1 MGVKNRNIRF
11 LVLLTWVSAIS
22 SLGNAQSNLVF
33 YHEQEQFNVSDFNP
47 AFLTSQRKFTFSIFP
62 LAGMSVGYNNQ
73 EVIKDVMTQFL
84 KGNQDNESFK
94 GVFNS
99 LVKQELFSLNYE
111 TNLLQLGYHSKI
123 GSFNFRIKENVRL
136 LTDFKGDLSDFLTLP
151 NFQNLVIGQP
161 QLFPA
166 EALHYREYSL
176 GYARELIKNR
186 LSVGARAKMY
196 FGKSILYSEV
206 SGSVIQ
212 RADTFFTQIKG
223 PMRLSIPANPDFNGQ
238 YLNDLNIADAFNL
251 GSYAANAKN
260 FGIGIDIG
268 FNYKI
273 TPEIDFSA
281 SVIDLGSI
289 KWKKNINSLI
299 FNDEFAFPKENIEVT
314 LNENGDPVLTKFNVR
329 PLVDTMT
336 FLLTIDESVF
346 SKPLPTT
353 FYAGLSYRVNPQL
366 TLGVVD
372 RYFTA
377 KDFKHN
383 SLSLTANY
391 KLNEKITLISGYSI
405 IGNSFKNMPI
415 ALLYKRRSGQTYI
428 GTDNILSFIAP
439 SFSDYA
445 GISFGTC
452 FYLFRNREI
461 KYEDSPEYLPF
472 YKPRK

>member
-1 MGVKNRNIRF
+1 MGVKIKGMRVII
-11 LVLLTWVSAIS
+11 LLTWISAT
-22 SLGNAQSNLVF
+22 SLLGHAQSNLVF
-33 YHEQEQFNVSDFNP
+33 YHEDEQFNASDFNP
-47 AFLTSQRKFTFSIFP
+47 AFLNSQRKFTFSIFP

-99 LVKQELFSLNYE
+99 LVEQELFSLNYE

-136 LTDFKGDLSDFLTLP
+136 LTDFKGELSDFLNDP
-151 NFQNLVIGQP
+151 AFQNLIIGQP
-161 QLFPA
+161 QFFPA

-176 GYARELIKNR
+176 GFAKELIKDK
-186 LSVGARAKMY
+186 LSVGVRPKVY

-206 SGSVIQ
+206 SGAVIQ
-212 RADTFFTQIKG
+212 RADTFYTQIEG
-223 PMRLSIPANPDFNGQ
+223 PMRLSIPANPDFNDQ

-251 GSYAANAKN
+251 GSYATNAKN
-260 FGIGIDIG
+260 VGVGIDIG
-268 FNYKI
+268 INYKI
-273 TPEIDFSA
+273 TPEFEFSA
-281 SVIDLGSI
+281 SVIDLGGI
-289 KWKKNINSLI
+289 KWKKNINTQI
-299 FNDEFAFPKENIEVT
+299 FDDEFAFKENIEVS
-314 LNENGDPVLTKFNVR
+314 LNENGRPVLTKFDAR
-329 PLVDTMT
+329 PLADTLT
-336 FLLTIDESVF
+336 FRLSIDESPF

-353 FYAGLSYRVNPQL
+353 FYAGLRYHINPKL

-377 KDFKHN
+377 KDFKYN

-391 KLNEKITLISGYSI
+391 NLNEKITLISGYSI
-405 IGNSFKNMPI
+405 IGNSFKNLPI